1 MNDRPH
7 IHKAFDDDL
16 AEVRAKLLEM
26 AGEVRAQIV
35 GMNAVLHDEDA
46 KEKVFSAGRRVNQEE
61 KTIDPP
67 LLHRHRPPP
76 TRAGDLRLL
85 VATLKT
91 ITELERIGD
100 EAERATRCYSAAA
113 ARQLLT
119 GSEHGICAI
128 AATTC
133 SICSIPR

>member
-46 KEKVFSAGRRVNQEE
+46 KEKVFLRRAARQSRGKNHRS
-61 KTIDPP
+61 P

-76 TRAGDLRLL
+76 TRR
-85 VATLKT
+85 
-91 ITELERIGD
+91 R
-100 EAERATRCYSAAA
+100 
-113 ARQLLT
+113 
-119 GSEHGICAI
+119 
-128 AATTC
+128 
-133 SICSIPR
+133 